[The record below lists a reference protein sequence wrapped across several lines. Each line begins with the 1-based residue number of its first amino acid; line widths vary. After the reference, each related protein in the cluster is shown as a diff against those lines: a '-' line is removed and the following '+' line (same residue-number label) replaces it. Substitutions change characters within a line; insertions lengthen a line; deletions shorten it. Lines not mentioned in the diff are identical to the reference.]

1 MSDLKDINILDIPDD
16 ELDDLDLDSLGL
28 GDTDEELQ
36 EDESQEQESK
46 EEPEEESTDD
56 VDEEENEE
64 PGEEGDEDESN
75 DLDEESSTEE
85 LEEVQDKNLE
95 EDDKEDKSTKVDN
108 VDETSNID
116 YKAEYNKLTAPFKA
130 NGKDIKV
137 DSVDEAITLMQM
149 GANYHKK
156 MAALKPSLKMVKM
169 LENHNLLDEDKLSF
183 LIDLDKKNPEAV
195 KKLIKDSGLDPLEVD
210 LDKAEY
216 SPKSYKVDDVEFNLD
231 STLEGI
237 KDSPNYNRTVQ
248 VITKD
253 WDSVSQK
260 EVVKNPQIME
270 VINSHMDNGIYDQI
284 ASVVDKERMLNRL
297 TGMSD
302 LEAYKHVGDIL
313 HAQGKLG
320 VGNTNQ
326 PEANVVK
333 PAIASQSKEEQEQ
346 RRSRKK
352 AASKPRKVVSKQPA
366 MDFNPLNLPDDELDK
381 FDPSKF

>member
-1 MSDLKDINILDIPDD
+1 MPDNFKDLDILNMPDD
-16 ELDDLDLDSLGL
+16 ELDNLDLASIGLDEESPEKDS
-28 GDTDEELQ
+28 DNPTIDEELKN
-36 EDESQEQESK
+36 EN
-46 EEPEEESTDD
+46 PE
-56 VDEEENEE
+56 
-64 PGEEGDEDESN
+64 
-75 DLDEESSTEE
+75 DLDEESEEDENEDDDSDESEESLEEEESTED
-85 LEEVQDKNLE
+85 LGEEDDNNLE
-95 EDDKEDKSTKVDN
+95 EDEQEDDKAKKAK

-116 YKAEYNKLTAPFKA
+116 YKAEYSKLTAPFKA

-169 LENHNLLDEDKLSF
+169 LENHNLLDENKLSF
-183 LIDLDKKNPEAV
+183 LIDLDKKDPEAV
-195 KKLIKDSGLDPLEVD
+195 KKLIKESGLDPLEID
-210 LDKAEY
+210 LDKADY

-237 KDSPNYNRTVQ
+237 KDSPSYSRTVQ

-253 WDSVSQK
+253 WDNTSQQ

-270 VINSHMDNGIYDQI
+270 VINGHMDNGIYDKI
-284 ASVVDKERMLNRL
+284 ISVVDKERMLNRL
-297 TGMSD
+297 VGMSD

-313 HAQGKLG
+313 HARGELG
-320 VGNTNQ
+320 NGITNK
-326 PEANVVK
+326 PNANVVK
-333 PAIASQSKEEQEQ
+333 PANASQSKEEQEQ

-366 MDFNPLNLPDDELDK
+366 MDFNPLALSDDELDK
-381 FDPSKF
+381 FDLSKF